1 MSIDPSLNF
10 GLRIADFGLTAT
22 PSSLATRHL
31 PPATRLYSRATRHPP
46 PATHRGQNW
55 LRFSGSISPWLVLSH
70 NAPTINTTETTSELA
85 LFCHFSITAGFT
97 SSHSL
102 VLRGCSDP
110 AVRPTA
116 GLQVRRRRHATRHHL
131 R

>member
-1 MSIDPSLNF
+1 MSNGPSLDF
-10 GLRIADFGLTAT
+10 GFWIADFGLTAT
-22 PSSLATRHL
+22 PSSLATRHSPL
-31 PPATRLYSRATRHPP
+31 FSRHSPPATG
-46 PATHRGQNW
+46 RGKNW

-70 NAPTINTTETTSELA
+70 NMPTTNTTDTTSELA

-102 VLRGCSDP
+102 VLRGFPDP

-116 GLQVRRRRHATRHHL
+116 GLQLTRRRHATRHHL